1 MSLIITIGRQFG
13 SGGRD
18 VGEKVAEYFN
28 IPFYDKELVELAG
41 WYADRMSVNL
51 ELPTEAGLKEL
62 APNKSRKNILTPMRQ
77 IQSGMAQSM
86 EMLGM
91 KGGNRSA
98 YWYTSK
104 RLGRSMEI
112 EEHKITPDSSLIGG
126 RNDRFEEQKKIGDY
140 FRSLDHFITLHQ
152 QKCDELRNVKKF
164 MLQNMFI

>member
-1 MSLIITIGRQFG
+1 MELICKTLHDLRI
-13 SGGRD
+13 
-18 VGEKVAEYFN
+18 VHHFN
-28 IPFYDKELVELAG
+28 GYIHCKAIPGASQELVELAG

-77 IQSGMAQSM
+77 IQSGMAQSR

-91 KGGNRSA
+91 KGSNRSA

-126 RNDRFEEQKKIGDY
+126 RNDRFEEQKNIHKSSNDKTY
-140 FRSLDHFITLHQ
+140 NLSLIHI
-152 QKCDELRNVKKF
+152 
-164 MLQNMFI
+164 